1 MTHTRRKRNTYD
13 ARVLHVLMDGQ
24 KHTQV
29 EIAFMFD
36 VTPKTIFRA
45 VQNLKED
52 FEIHTFRGGKLGGG
66 MRLDD
71 KHLYFGLVQIVD

>member
-1 MTHTRRKRNTYD
+1 MTHTRKKRNTYD

-29 EIAFMFD
+29 EIADMFD

-45 VQNLKED
+45 VTNLKVN
-52 FEIHTFRGGKLGGG
+52 FKIHTFRGGKLGGG
-66 MRLDD
+66 IRLDA
-71 KHLYFGLVQIVD
+71 KHIYFGLTQEQ